1 MKINRDLIEKG
12 DSQATGKGA
21 NEKEEGWGA
30 CATVKQMLLQKAFY
44 GTQGDRGGGRSSSS
58 QDQATKMEEQNLKQ
72 QSHHRQLRIKQDKSS
87 SMIRKKGTFHL
98 FYKLAQCSKQTK

>member
-30 CATVKQMLLQKAFY
+30 CATVKQMLPQKAFY
-44 GTQGDRGGGRSSSS
+44 GTEWDRGGGRSSSS

-72 QSHHRQLRIKQDKSS
+72 QSHQGSSELNRIKA
-87 SMIRKKGTFHL
+87 
-98 FYKLAQCSKQTK
+98 LAWSEKREHFIYFTN